1 MATTVNNAFA
11 EFMKEKVNLDQEKT
25 KTARLSRDNLIE
37 NIKGF
42 SGDTDFFVVYK
53 DKILRFGSFERCTK
67 IRPIDDIDLMLCLS
81 GEGTRTYKQ
90 SGDVFYIYGSNSD
103 SENGLMA
110 DNTNYLNSTKV
121 INRFIAKLSDLQNYS
136 KAEMHKNHEAATLQL
151 KSYTWNFDIVP
162 CFYTDMDF
170 YLIPDGSGNWKK
182 TDPRIDN
189 ERITNIN
196 QKHNGKLLE
205 LVRLAKYW
213 NDRKVTIRI
222 NSYLLEC
229 MILQKYESK
238 EISENWWI
246 DLEFRDLLKYLSLAI
261 LSDVDDP
268 KGIQGNLNHF
278 CLNDR
283 CKISNALTNA
293 YNKAV
298 DASNMEFNNK
308 DQKGAITKWREV
320 LGNEFPQYTGE

>member
-11 EFMKEKVNLDQEKT
+11 EFMKEIVNLDQEKT
-25 KTARLSRDNLIE
+25 KTARSSRDNLID

-53 DKILRFGSFERCTK
+53 DKILRFGSFERHTK

-81 GEGTRTYKQ
+81 GEETRTYTQ
-90 SGDVFYIYGSNSD
+90 LGDVFYINGSD
-103 SENGLMA
+103 SDFENGLMT

-121 INRFIAKLSDLQNYS
+121 INRFIAKLSDLQDYS

-162 CFYTDMDF
+162 CFYTDTDF
-170 YLIPDGSGNWKK
+170 YLIPDGFGNWKK

-189 ERITNIN
+189 ERITDIN

-213 NDRKVTIRI
+213 NNRKVTIRI
-222 NSYLLEC
+222 GSYLLEC

-238 EISENWWI
+238 EASEKWCM
-246 DLEFRDLLKYLSLAI
+246 DLEFRDLLKYLSSAI

-268 KGIQGNLNHF
+268 KGIQGNLNSF
-278 CLNDR
+278 CLDDR
-283 CKISNALTNA
+283 CKISDGLTNA

-298 DASNMEFNNK
+298 EASNMELNDK
-308 DQKGAITKWREV
+308 DQKSAIMKWREV
-320 LGNEFPQYTGE
+320 LGNDFPEYTGG